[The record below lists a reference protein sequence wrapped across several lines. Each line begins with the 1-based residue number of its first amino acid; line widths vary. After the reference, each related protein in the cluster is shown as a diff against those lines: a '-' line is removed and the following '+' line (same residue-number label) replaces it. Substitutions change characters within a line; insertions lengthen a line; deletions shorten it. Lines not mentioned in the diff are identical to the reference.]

1 MAKGGFDF
9 KYLILGECKD
19 EKILDRIENSI
30 LKEKTIITGYLTDE
44 EFDNYFICADIIP
57 VMRYPSAGESS
68 GVAYRALGFGKVLI
82 VPEYMAF
89 SNVDDNLCD
98 KVYYQESNIVNQIY
112 EIIKKY
118 AKDRKLLKETK
129 DQIFKS
135 TPKKYGLDK
144 IRKMY
149 EEVFSLEFDS

>member
-68 GVAYRALGFGKVLI
+68 GVAYGPGFGKVLLFLNI
-82 VPEYMAF
+82 WQI
-89 SNVDDNLCD
+89 SNIDDNLCE
-98 KVYYQESNIVNQIY
+98 KV
-112 EIIKKY
+112 IILPRTQY
-118 AKDRKLLKETK
+118 C
-129 DQIFKS
+129 
-135 TPKKYGLDK
+135 
-144 IRKMY
+144 
-149 EEVFSLEFDS
+149 